1 MSMRGSFSYMSTR
14 YGTVMANSR
23 SITKGHKVDSF
34 SFILGQVYNGHN
46 YYGNTVNTSTRRTV
60 SGAIWLSRPTGP
72 YDTPDY
78 ISSNSINVSNC
89 YQVPKNSGG
98 DPDSGTVCTFNFDNA
113 ICNTSTIYIG
123 LYTPYEDG
131 VSAMAYVGDDD
142 VSLIYNQATSITS
155 WSGHGLYVN
164 SFDHSLPYY
173 DTTISITSP
182 ASNSLHRHDQNMTV
196 NWSAWSSDGT
206 TSQTWITINGN
217 RVNANSGNSAGSRTF
232 KPSDYGVGSGKSF
245 TVVAYRKHQT
255 GRNTASSSR
264 TFRTYTVPTVSN
276 VQMSPN
282 PVSANVS
289 TRVSWTGNSAT
300 FSGETINSSI
310 SINRSNY
317 ISTGTTNSW
326 SGTMRSYVPVS
337 KDNQNVTI
345 TVRRTNS
352 ATNVSASASLTTA
365 RVLYTPTKPVT
376 NLKFRANSSTGSV
389 INPGSTIDKSVVNSV
404 YVTWTVP
411 TGNNVGVIS
420 GYRIIVTSANGTTK
434 TYYTTTNSYNIPVSY
449 LVACQSHTIQ
459 VNPYYLESGRYYI
472 GPSITSNFVLP
483 MSRIN
488 TPVIRYPV
496 NNTSWLNPGYRIL
509 TTLPTDP
516 DYSSLPS
523 DIQAGYRYNDIELS
537 INDVSI
543 LWSQHPEIF
552 SVDVLSYTVKLVI
565 NPTLTSLYQYS
576 SSPWK
581 IKYRVK
587 KSYGDTDSSIAWSNW
602 SSVIT
607 VTLTAR
613 TFNVNAGDEIMASH
627 YNSLIT
633 AITSM
638 RSAYPVFT
646 MSSSNVTAGQSIIQR
661 SDYTKAYNDLRSI
674 VNYVNSYGDY
684 SSSKSDVKFPTLPTF
699 TPQIEEIE
707 AHEIANY
714 IRKMYNFANSLCN
727 VNLVEDIEMEE
738 GSIDFYTGENINY
751 ENQIRC
757 KDYVE
762 VEPSTVYKFYRCG
775 GISNSIGMRE
785 YNSNKE
791 FIRAGTGNVGDGQ
804 FSVTFTTSSTTSYI
818 RFTDQDGNLN
828 NKYLLMLVRSA

>member
-1 MSMRGSFSYMSTR
+1 MASYGEIRVHVNPTIYGSGNINVTRNGSQIKVTGTTKIRLGSSSTYGYHYAAAIYWNGNRTTSQTGKWYWYIKDNNNSGTGQTYSEDFSVTIDDNNG
-14 YGTVMANSR
+14 GTIS
-23 SITKGHKVDSF
+23 
-34 SFILGQVYNGHN
+34 LVYLCCGLD
-46 YYGNTVNTSTRRTV
+46 GT
-60 SGAIWLSRPTGP
+60 
-72 YDTPDY
+72 TPDECDVGY
-78 ISSNSINVSNC
+78 PHYTVYSQSVSPG
-89 YQVPKNSGG
+89 YK
-98 DPDSGTVCTFNFDNA
+98 
-113 ICNTSTIYIG
+113 
-123 LYTPYEDG
+123 
-131 VSAMAYVGDDD
+131 
-142 VSLIYNQATSITS
+142 
-155 WSGHGLYVN
+155 
-164 SFDHSLPYY
+164 

-182 ASNSLHRHDQNMTV
+182 DSNSLHRHDQNMTV
-196 NWSAWSSDGT
+196 KWSAWSSDGT

-217 RVNANSGNSAGSRTF
+217 KVDINSGNSAGSKTF
-232 KPSDYGVGSGKSF
+232 KPSDYGVRSGKSF

-276 VQMSPN
+276 IQMNPN
-282 PVSANVS
+282 PVSANVN
-289 TRVSWTGNSAT
+289 TTVSWTGNSAT

-310 SINRSNY
+310 SINGSNY
-317 ISTGTTNSW
+317 ISTGATNSW

-345 TVRRTNS
+345 TVKRTNS
-352 ATNVSASASLTTA
+352 ATNVSASASFTTA
-365 RVLYTPTKPVT
+365 KVLYTPTKPVT
-376 NLKFRANSSTGSV
+376 NLTFRANGSTGSV

-434 TYYTTTNSYNIPVSY
+434 TYYTTTNSYNIPVRD

-459 VNPYYLESGRYYI
+459 INPYYLESGKYYI
-472 GPSITSNFVLP
+472 GPSTTSNFVLP

-488 TPVIRYPV
+488 TPVISYPV

-516 DYSSLPS
+516 DYSSLPR
-523 DIQAGYRYNDIELS
+523 DVQAGYRYNDIELS

-552 SVDVLSYTVKLVI
+552 SVDVLSYTVKVVI
-565 NPTLTSLYQYS
+565 NPTLTNLYQY

-587 KSYGDTDSSIAWSNW
+587 KSYGDRNSSIAWSNW
-602 SSVIT
+602 SSIIT
-607 VTLTAR
+607 VNMVAK
-613 TFNVNAGDEIMASH
+613 TFNVNVGDEIMASH
-627 YNSLIT
+627 YNGLIT
-633 AITSM
+633 TITSM
-638 RSAYPVFT
+638 KSAYPVFT

-674 VNYVNSYGDY
+674 VNYVNSYGDF
-684 SSSKSDVKFPTLPTF
+684 SSSKSNVKFPTLPAF

-714 IRKMYNFANSLCN
+714 IKKMYNFANSLCN
-727 VNLVEDIEMEE
+727 TNLAENVVMEN
-738 GSIDFYTGENINY
+738 GSIDYNTGNDITY
-751 ENQIRC
+751 EGTIRC
-757 KDYVE
+757 NDYIKVT
-762 VEPSTVYKFYRCG
+762 PGAIYRFYRCG
-775 GISNSIGMRE
+775 GVTNSIGTRE

-791 FIRAGTGNVGDGQ
+791 FIRAGIGNISNGG
-804 FSVTFTTSSTTSYI
+804 FLSTISTSSTTNYI
-818 RFTDQDGNLN
+818 RFIDQDGNLN
-828 NKYLLMLVRSA
+828 NKYLLMLVRNA